1 VQLAITII
9 NSHLGSLEK
18 FLMSRCQSGLC
29 RIATLIF
36 AYAPLVL
43 FGLIPMMTGCDNVQN
58 QEKLAT
64 TPAQS
69 AAHDDHDHD
78 HDDHDHDDHDD
89 HDHDDHDD
97 HDHDDHDH
105 DDHDHELPAT
115 VEAAIAQLK
124 KVTNQVREALKGGE
138 TGKADSLV
146 HSIGHLI
153 EDLNEKIASADVEQK
168 VKDAATAASE
178 KIFEAYGE
186 IDSVLHGAEE
196 EIKNIKFSDFG
207 PTINKATA
215 TLEGLLLEAKEA
227 VTGSKK
233 PATEESKKEE
243 KKEAK
248 PKAAKNTEDTK
259 PAAEEKPA
267 AEKESADAAADKPAA
282 EAEKQGSE

>member
-1 VQLAITII
+1 
-9 NSHLGSLEK
+9 
-18 FLMSRCQSGLC
+18 MSRCQSGLC

-58 QEKLAT
+58 QEQLAT

-78 HDDHDHDDHDD
+78 HDDHDHDHDD
-89 HDHDDHDD
+89 HDHD
-97 HDHDDHDH
+97 DHDDHDH

-186 IDSVLHGAEE
+186 IDNVLHGAEE

-233 PATEESKKEE
+233 PATEEPKKEE

-248 PKAAKNTEDTK
+248 PKAPKKTEDTK

-267 AEKESADAAADKPAA
+267 SEKASADAAADKPAA

>member
-1 VQLAITII
+1 MQLATAII

-43 FGLIPMMTGCDNVQN
+43 FGLIPMLTGCDNVQN
-58 QEKLAT
+58 QEQLAT

-78 HDDHDHDDHDD
+78 DHDHDHDDHD
-89 HDHDDHDD
+89 HD
-97 HDHDDHDH
+97 DHDDHDH

-186 IDSVLHGAEE
+186 IDNVLHGAEE

-207 PTINKATA
+207 PTINKAQR
-215 TLEGLLLEAKEA
+215 LLRVCCLKR
-227 VTGSKK
+227 KRL
-233 PATEESKKEE
+233 
-243 KKEAK
+243 
-248 PKAAKNTEDTK
+248 
-259 PAAEEKPA
+259 
-267 AEKESADAAADKPAA
+267 
-282 EAEKQGSE
+282 